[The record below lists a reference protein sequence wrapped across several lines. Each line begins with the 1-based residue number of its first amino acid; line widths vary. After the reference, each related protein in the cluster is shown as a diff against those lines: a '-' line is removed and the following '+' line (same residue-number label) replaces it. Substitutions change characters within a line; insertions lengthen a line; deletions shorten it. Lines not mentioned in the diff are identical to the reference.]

1 MKHTNGK
8 NGVLARA
15 LSLLVCLVFAAAA
28 AVPALADGVVAG
40 TQVHVYA
47 ITAPFAITSKTEDFV
62 LPVGDSEQ
70 LRAEASQP
78 VKAWK
83 WEVSTDGGKTW
94 QTVSTG
100 KTYDITDAKL
110 NQDATGR
117 DIPYQYRVTAENE
130 FGETASAT
138 VNVLVSNDYSY
149 RTIPV
154 DQVAASAYMHKWTD
168 LTVTPLGSGT
178 TDAETFLRA
187 RVWDGYEA
195 GIFCEASLDTIA
207 SNKDPYFGEVQMEFR
222 VGTQYNAQ
230 TLRIF
235 HYHNGE
241 VEEYT
246 AVVENGVV
254 SIRVRELGAFLVEVP
269 QPERYTITASAG
281 KGGSISPKGAV
292 QVPAKGEM
300 YFYFFPD
307 AGYRLA
313 QVTVDGVP
321 VEAADGSYHFTRVTA
336 DHTICA
342 EFCAAPGEPGSGS
355 GSSGSGSTSST
366 GSTSGGGSGAPGA
379 STGGSA
385 GNGPSGAGGSASSS
399 AGNSGEPDSSRPNGA
414 GSTAAGTDSTQPGG
428 SGSSAAGTD
437 GSGTTF
443 RTITVNGS
451 EHGTVSP
458 SGVLQVA
465 NGGTLV
471 LYFYPD
477 DGYEIGSVTVNGAE
491 VPIEGGQMTL
501 PGITGDLDIR
511 VKFTPIVPGTEPSG
525 TGTPGN
531 GTGGWTC
538 HCLWYKLFGVCYL
551 CRWFGR
557 CIEPWCWLIPLILL
571 ILLILFLLSRRKKED
586 DTEDNEEPKEPPAE

>member
-28 AVPALADGVVAG
+28 AVPAWAEGVVVG

-47 ITAPFAITSKTEDFV
+47 ITAPFAIISKTEDFV

-94 QTVSTG
+94 QTVGTD

-130 FGETASAT
+130 FGETASAI

-195 GIFCEASLDTIA
+195 GIFCEASLDTITP
-207 SNKDPYFGEVQMEFR
+207 NKDPYFGEVQMDFH

-254 SIRVRELGAFLVEVP
+254 SIRVKELGAFLVEVP

-281 KGGSISPKGAV
+281 KGGSISPQGAV

-336 DHTICA
+336 NHTICA

-355 GSSGSGSTSST
+355 GSSGAGSGAGSSGSGSTS
-366 GSTSGGGSGAPGA
+366 GSGSGAGSSA
-379 STGGSA
+379 SSGSS
-385 GNGPSGAGGSASSS
+385 SGAGSSASSS
-399 AGNSGEPDSSRPNGA
+399 AGNSGEPESSRPNGA
-414 GSTAAGTDSTQPGG
+414 GSTATGPNNAQPGG
-428 SGSSAAGTD
+428 SSSQPSGN
-437 GSGTTF
+437 GSGTAF
-443 RTITVNGS
+443 RTITVHGS

-465 NGGTLV
+465 DGGTLV

-501 PGITGDLDIR
+501 PGITGDLDVQ
-511 VKFTPIVPGTEPSG
+511 VKFTPIDPGTEPSG
-525 TGTPGN
+525 TGN
-531 GTGGWTC
+531 SGTGSGGWTC

-586 DTEDNEEPKEPPAE
+586 DKEDKEAEKEPPAD

>member
-28 AVPALADGVVAG
+28 AVPAWAEGVVAG

-47 ITAPFAITSKTEDFV
+47 ITAPFAIISKTEDFV
-62 LPVGDSEQ
+62 LPVGDSQQ

-94 QTVSTG
+94 QTVGTD
-100 KTYDITDAKL
+100 KTYDIIDAKL

-187 RVWDGYEA
+187 RIWDGYEA
-195 GIFCEASLDTIA
+195 GIFCEASLDTITP
-207 SNKDPYFGEVQMEFR
+207 NKDPYFGEVQMDFH

-254 SIRVRELGAFLVEVP
+254 SIRVKELGAFLVEVP

-281 KGGSISPKGAV
+281 KGGSISPQGAV

-342 EFCAAPGEPGSGS
+342 EFCTAPGEPGSGS
-355 GSSGSGSTSST
+355 GSSASSGSGS
-366 GSTSGGGSGAPGA
+366 GS
-379 STGGSA
+379 
-385 GNGPSGAGGSASSS
+385 SASSS
-399 AGNSGEPDSSRPNGA
+399 AGNSGEPESSRPNGA
-414 GSTAAGTDSTQPGG
+414 GSTATGTDSTQPG
-428 SGSSAAGTD
+428 

-465 NGGTLV
+465 DGGTLV

-501 PGITGDLDIR
+501 PDITGDLDVQ

-525 TGTPGN
+525 TGN
-531 GTGGWTC
+531 SGTGSGGWTC

-586 DTEDNEEPKEPPAE
+586 DTEDKEAEKEPPAE